1 MASPARHDEFTAH
14 LEAHKAILLKVANAY
29 CRDRDDRLDLVQEM
43 TAQLWRT
50 FDRFDGRA
58 RFSTWMYRVA
68 LNVAISAQRRQRTQR
83 QHVLP
88 AAGDFVDVVDDRGS
102 DAPDAALAQLRA
114 LIDGLGDFDKALMLL
129 YLDGHEH
136 ATIAEILGIS
146 ATNVGTKLGRLK
158 AKLRD
163 SFRLDGND

>member
-29 CRDRDDRLDLVQEM
+29 SRDREDRLDLVQKM
-43 TAQLWRT
+43 TAQLWRS

-68 LNVAISAQRRQRTQR
+68 LNVAISAQRRARTQR
-83 QHVLP
+83 RHVLP
-88 AAGDFVDVVDDRGS
+88 ATGDFVEVIDDRGS
-102 DAPDAALAQLRA
+102 GADDAALAQLRV

-129 YLDGHEH
+129 YLDGHDH

-146 ATNVGTKLGRLK
+146 ATNVGTKISRLK

-163 SFRLDGND
+163 SFRLDGE